1 MTKAWVRCW
10 EKELTQERIQAWI
23 SRIPRQIIELKEGNE
38 YREDRADDSAIHPY
52 NSEKRK
58 ERYAR
63 RKAGFRPGDDDV
75 NKSINQADESDV
87 EVEEVEM
94 IEEMNNDIDRQMK
107 GLGSKSVFSNLSIF
121 KH

>member
-1 MTKAWVRCW
+1 
-10 EKELTQERIQAWI
+10 
-23 SRIPRQIIELKEGNE
+23 
-38 YREDRADDSAIHPY
+38 
-52 NSEKRK
+52 
-58 ERYAR
+58 
-63 RKAGFRPGDDDV
+63 V

-87 EVEEVEM
+87 EVEEIEM